1 MERFDQ
7 NDTITVS
14 DNMAALRPK
23 IEVSDGSSSLFVL
36 ATSSSSERNLT
47 RTTAESFVDLVDYDD
62 FLALY
67 PERDMGHDE
76 FDWCFMSMVSA
87 MPVSQAMSS
96 FAVGSDNSFS
106 NKEFQHDQGVHHS
119 ATDLIAVEQG
129 QQMETESSLLRTGVD
144 YTSQRSEIDPSL
156 GVLSPANSDPESQ
169 TSQNVNVHASPTRVS
184 ALDEERLLLTPNAS
198 PNHHIS
204 ASISPASQVLQ
215 EAPMVKGIVREYLQ
229 HNIRWTPIGF
239 TVCRNKPPT
248 TANSTSKGQSKNISF
263 NKRADAHPLLLRGD
277 RLSQFLSVEYPSQLD
292 VDKWAHLVICHDS
305 GPCYPSYC
313 KLFGDVFGN
322 CPLDFQFEKHIA
334 SLSRYYVVDMS
345 DVDDYFTDED
355 LRGPT
360 SPTDGKPISAL
371 SRSFMDF
378 TLAYLF
384 PDGNKKLDILISPI
398 PYLVVRSNCKGPG
411 VGRAGQPLGE
421 LPKRPLNVH
430 RLFATAAL
438 HQVMRNSA
446 RADTRMVNTAKIQSA
461 IAMIWHRVPPKLKS
475 LFILMQK
482 ESAALHSSIFPDYKY
497 CPNRSKRKRRD
508 DAIDNEK

>member
-1 MERFDQ
+1 MEGFDQ

-14 DNMAALRPK
+14 DNMAARPK
-23 IEVSDGSSSLFVL
+23 LEVSDDSSSLFVP

-47 RTTAESFVDLVDYDD
+47 RTTAESFIDLVDYDD

-67 PERDMGHDE
+67 PERAMGHDE
-76 FDWCFMSMVSA
+76 FDWCFLSMVSA
-87 MPVSQAMSS
+87 MPVSQAASS
-96 FAVGSDNSFS
+96 FAVVSDNSFS
-106 NKEFQHDQGVHHS
+106 TEEFQDDQGDHHS
-119 ATDLIAVEQG
+119 VTDLIAVEPG
-129 QQMETESSLLRTGVD
+129 QPMETESSLLRTGVD
-144 YTSQRSEIDPSL
+144 YASQRSEIDPSI
-156 GVLSPANSDPESQ
+156 GVLSPADSDPEGP
-169 TSQNVNVHASPTRVS
+169 TSLNVNAHAPPTRVS
-184 ALDEERLLLTPNAS
+184 ALDEEGLLLTPNAS
-198 PNHHIS
+198 PNNHIS

-215 EAPMVKGIVREYLQ
+215 EAPMVKGMVREYLQ
-229 HNIRWTPIGF
+229 HSIRWTPIGF
-239 TVCRNKPPT
+239 TVCRNKLPT
-248 TANSTSKGQSKNISF
+248 TSNPTSKGQSKNISF
-263 NKRADAHPLLLRGD
+263 NKRADAYPLLLHGD

-305 GPCYPSYC
+305 GPGYPSYC

-322 CPLDFQFEKHIA
+322 SPLDFQFEKHIA
-334 SLSRYYVVDMS
+334 ALSRYYVVDMN

-355 LRGPT
+355 LHGPT
-360 SPTDGKPISAL
+360 SPSDGKPISAL
-371 SRSFMDF
+371 GRSFMDF

-398 PYLVVRSNCKGPG
+398 PYLVVRSNCKGSS
-411 VGRAGQPLGE
+411 VGRTGQPLAE

-446 RADTRMVNTAKIQSA
+446 SADTRMVNTAKVQSA
-461 IAMIWHRVPPKLKS
+461 IAMIWRRVPPELKS

-497 CPNRSKRKRRD
+497 CPHRSKRKRRD
-508 DAIDNEK
+508 DAMDNEE